1 MNSCIYNGVVT
12 HTRFKPVKHF
22 LKYKT
27 FSFFID
33 LDEIDKLDKD
43 NPIFSYNKFNI
54 FSFYDKDHGDRNGK
68 SLKTWVF
75 SNLKKFDI
83 SENIN
88 NIKLLCY
95 PRIFGYVFNPLSIFY
110 CYENNLLKAIFYEVK
125 NTFNEQHTY
134 IFKVKDNNMIDQKCK
149 KKFYVSPFMDMDTYY
164 NFKLLNPNEN
174 LSISIKQ
181 TDKEDIVLS
190 AVQTGKR
197 KEFTFK
203 QLMLNFFKYPLMS
216 FKIISAIHFEA
227 LLLWLKGAIYRKR
240 DKKIKNNLSYEKTN
254 ESI

>member
-33 LDEIDKLDKD
+33 LDEIEKLDKD
-43 NPIFSYNKFNI
+43 IKIFSYNKFNI
-54 FSFYDKDHGDRNGK
+54 FSFYDKDHGDRDGK
-68 SLKTWVF
+68 ALKVWVLD
-75 SNLKKFDI
+75 NLKKFNI
-83 SENIN
+83 NENIN
-88 NIKLLCY
+88 KIKLLCY

-110 CYENNLLKAIFYEVK
+110 CYEKNSLKAIFYEVK

-134 IFKVKDNNMIDQKCK
+134 IFKVKDNNKIDQKCK

-164 NFKLLNPNEN
+164 NFKLLNPNEK

-181 TDKEDIVLS
+181 SDKEDVVLS
-190 AVQTGKR
+190 AVQTGER

-203 QLMLNFFKYPLMS
+203 QLILNFFRYPLMS
-216 FKIISAIHFEA
+216 VKIISAIHFEA
-227 LLLWLKGAIYRKR
+227 LLLWKKGAIYRKR
-240 DKKIKNNLSYEKTN
+240 DKKIKNNLSYEKN
-254 ESI
+254 

>member
-1 MNSCIYNGVVT
+1 MNSCIYNGEVV
-12 HTRFKPVKHF
+12 HKRFKPVKHF
-22 LKYKT
+22 LRYKT

-33 LDEIDKLDKD
+33 LDEIEKLDKD

-54 FSFYDKDHGDRNGK
+54 FSFYDKDHGDRDGK
-68 SLKTWVF
+68 PLKIWVLD
-75 SNLKKFDI
+75 NLKKFDI

-134 IFKVKDNNMIDQKCK
+134 IFRVKDNNKIDQKCK

-164 NFKLLNPNEN
+164 NFKLLSPNEK
-174 LSISIKQ
+174 LSISINQ
-181 TDKEDIVLS
+181 SDKEDVVLT

-203 QLMLNFFKYPLMS
+203 QLIINFFKYPLMTV
-216 FKIISAIHFEA
+216 KIISAIHFEA
-227 LLLWLKGAIYRKR
+227 LLLWKKGAIYRKR
-240 DKKIKNNLSYEKTN
+240 DKKIKNNLSYEKY
-254 ESI
+254 